1 MVADPEL
8 CRLNGAKSK
17 GPVSER
23 GKAIASQNAT
33 KHGLLSERP
42 PLVVG
47 EDLETFQGIVQGLID
62 EYEPSSASEH
72 LLVQQLAMAWLR
84 LHRLW
89 GVEAATANQASLR
102 IERSALYPSER
113 PDDTVFNFHKKS
125 AVHPDVLK
133 EERRILH
140 LLDCNVDDWIV
151 LNLPT
156 RDKQQWAKSAAAKK
170 AKRQL
175 LDYISEA
182 SEKYP
187 PDALLGLDPDER
199 DGCMKRRIAGFY
211 VDVSDWRPN
220 LGVGLLKER
229 AETIVSECQQRL
241 KEIDSILT
249 DIKRME
255 KETQLATLKALAI
268 PEQSDRLMRYERHI
282 TKQLHDALDRLQSIQ
297 QQRQEA
303 GSMGSFG

>member
-1 MVADPEL
+1 MVADPEI

-42 PLVVG
+42 PLVMG
-47 EDLETFQGIVQGLID
+47 EDLETFQSIVQGLID

-72 LLVQQLAMAWLR
+72 LLVQQVAMGWLR

-89 GVEAATANQASLR
+89 GVEAATANQARLQN
-102 IERSALYPSER
+102 ERSALYPSER
-113 PDDTVFNFHKKS
+113 PDDTLFSFHKKS
-125 AVHPDVLK
+125 VVHPDVLK

-140 LLDCNVDDWIV
+140 RLTCNVEDWIV
-151 LNLPT
+151 LNLPSP
-156 RDKQQWAKSAAAKK
+156 DKEQWAESAAAKK
-170 AKRQL
+170 GKRQL

-187 PDALLGLDPDER
+187 PDALLGLDPDEQ
-199 DGCMKRRIAGFY
+199 DECMKQHIAGFY

-220 LGVGLLKER
+220 LGVNLLKER
-229 AETIVSECQQRL
+229 VETIVSECQQRL
-241 KEIDSILT
+241 KEINAILT
-249 DIKRME
+249 DINRME
-255 KETQLATLKALAI
+255 KETQLAALKALAI
-268 PEQSDRLMRYERHI
+268 SEQSDRLMRYEKHI
-282 TKQLHDALDRLQSIQ
+282 TKQLHDALDRLQFIQ
-297 QQRQEA
+297 QQR
-303 GSMGSFG
+303 